1 MWEKKKK
8 KKSDAYALISEPNN
22 ELRCY
27 HDLFGL
33 FTL

>member
-1 MWEKKKK
+1 MKNDTE
-8 KKSDAYALISEPNN
+8 ALISELNT